1 MGPYSSR
8 LATAEGPAQGGPLR
22 GPKES
27 REQPLDVG
35 NTGPAVME
43 NLWGYV
49 WQWTSF
55 D

>member
-35 NTGPAVME
+35 NTGPQHTPLGLCLAMDV
-43 NLWGYV
+43 
-49 WQWTSF
+49 F
-55 D
+55 